1 MWDAFRLGEPLPD
14 FSALARG
21 WPPTPTPPSGRA
33 SKASR
38 VTLTSRE
45 RPLVTS
51 SPAERLFTASAAT
64 AAAAS
69 AATSAQ
75 ATSTIRR
82 RRPIPTTATANVT
95 TKSATKLDREYEQ
108 KSPQKRNAAA
118 AAAATYWTVRPRRSR
133 ITTSSTTIGTIR

>member
-14 FSALARG
+14 SSALARG

-51 SPAERLFTASAAT
+51 LAERLFTASAAT

-69 AATSAQ
+69 VATSAQ

-95 TKSATKLDREYEQ
+95 TKSATKLDL
-108 KSPQKRNAAA
+108 
-118 AAAATYWTVRPRRSR
+118 
-133 ITTSSTTIGTIR
+133 